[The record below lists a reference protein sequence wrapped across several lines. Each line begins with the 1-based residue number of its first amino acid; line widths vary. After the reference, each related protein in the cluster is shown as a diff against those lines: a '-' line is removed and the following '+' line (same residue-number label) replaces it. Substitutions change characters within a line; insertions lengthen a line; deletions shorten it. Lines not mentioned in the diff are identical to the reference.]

1 MSKRHRRSRAQAPAR
16 RERFVGPLL
25 IVAGLLILGAVL
37 LVALLSNRTS
47 EAATTTTGSPDQGSG
62 TPQVAVAQD
71 TIDLGSIRF
80 NTPAQS
86 VFTVRNTGD
95 RDLAV
100 LGEPRVELVEG
111 C

>member
-16 RERFVGPLL
+16 QERLVGPLL
-25 IVAGLLILGAVL
+25 IVGGGLILGAVL

-47 EAATTTTGSPDQGSG
+47 ETIATTGSPDQGSG
-62 TPQVAVAQD
+62 TPRLAVAQD
-71 TIDLGSIRF
+71 TIDLGTIRF
-80 NTPAQS
+80 NNPAQS

-95 RDLAV
+95 GSLVV
-100 LGEPRVELVEG
+100 LGEPQVELVEG